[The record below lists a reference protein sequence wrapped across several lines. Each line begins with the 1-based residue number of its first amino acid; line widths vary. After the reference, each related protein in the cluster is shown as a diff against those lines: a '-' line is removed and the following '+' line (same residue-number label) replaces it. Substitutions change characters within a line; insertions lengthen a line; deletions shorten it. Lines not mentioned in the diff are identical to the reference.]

1 MTQTRRSLAH
11 WTTLAVL
18 ACALTFTH
26 DAQAQTTRPPCPL
39 LSAQSTVVRMASG
52 PFAGLYQYT
61 ISITWDVGRHDP
73 SHLDLIIG
81 LDNCLCVCDP
91 RLFKFPSPAGTS
103 TGINAG
109 GGCTVPYVGSY
120 ACKGDPSIK
129 NTTTGPAIKFEPDET
144 LCSTDEAGTGTF
156 VFYSPLPPSPSDIQ
170 PNAVAIKHGYDTCY
184 GPIIGPLPLC
194 DCSVPADNT
203 TWGKVKSYYR

>member
-1 MTQTRRSLAH
+1 M
-11 WTTLAVL
+11 
-18 ACALTFTH
+18 
-26 DAQAQTTRPPCPL
+26 
-39 LSAQSTVVRMASG
+39 
-52 PFAGLYQYT
+52 
-61 ISITWDVGRHDP
+61 
-73 SHLDLIIG
+73 
-81 LDNCLCVCDP
+81 
-91 RLFKFPSPAGTS
+91 
-103 TGINAG
+103 
-109 GGCTVPYVGSY
+109 VPYVGSY
-120 ACKGDPSIK
+120 VCKGDPSIK

-170 PNAVAIKHGYDTCY
+170 PNAVAIKHGLDTCY